1 MLTFIWLPQRESI
14 KQSFLYIL
22 DNMFYF
28 IRMKMMIDIQYHR
41 QDDALV
47 KALESLDQ

>member
-1 MLTFIWLPQRESI
+1 
-14 KQSFLYIL
+14 
-22 DNMFYF
+22 MFYF

-47 KALESLDQ
+47 KALKSIDQ